1 MQKLAKLIIL
11 QNSEKNIK
19 KVRKNVFFGDFE
31 ISVIFGCLVQNN
43 KKLRDFAISSEFQA
57 EIFHLKKSDV
67 NCKLKQIND

>member
-43 KKLRDFAISSEFQA
+43 EKLRDFAISSEFQA
-57 EIFHLKKSDV
+57 EISHLKKSA